1 MDKEQA
7 QRRADQVRAFREE
20 MDLLEGERVLVL
32 TEEQR
37 SRIDEYH
44 VTLLD
49 SLAKEYDVDTS
60 TAQRQMSMGMR
71 IVSLLGAIS
80 ISAAVFFFFY
90 RIWGLLSTGVQLGIL
105 ISGPLLATIGVGI
118 AARKER
124 TPYLCTIIALVA
136 LACFVLNLT
145 MFGQIFNI
153 TPTQNAFLVWAVFSL
168 IMAYAFKI
176 RLLLVAA
183 IISLTGYLAATVGT
197 FSGCYWLSFGE
208 RPENFIF
215 AGLILFGIS
224 FIPHGGFREFPPVY
238 RFFGMLAVF
247 VAILILSNWGRVSYL
262 MFPDNLIEYAYQAA
276 SFLVS
281 GVTIWLGVRACWGSM
296 TNLGATFFMI
306 YLYTKFF
313 DWWWEWM
320 PKYLFFLILGL
331 VAVLSLIILRRL
343 RGLYRE
349 VPA

>member
-1 MDKEQA
+1 MDKEEA
-7 QRRADQVRAFREE
+7 QRRADRIREFREE
-20 MDLLEGERVLVL
+20 MDLLVEEQVLVL

-37 SRIDEYH
+37 RRVDEYH
-44 VTLLD
+44 ADLLS
-49 SLAKEYDVDTS
+49 SLARVYDVDTS
-60 TAQRQMSMGMR
+60 AAQKQMTVGMR
-71 IVSLLGAIS
+71 IISLLGSMA

-90 RIWGLLSTGVQLGIL
+90 RIWGLLSTGVQVGIL
-105 ISGPLLATIGVGI
+105 ISGPVLATIGVGV

-124 TPYLCTIIALVA
+124 TLYFSTIIALVA

-145 MFGQIFNI
+145 MLGQIFNI
-153 TPTQNAFLVWAVFSL
+153 TPTQNAFLVWALFSL
-168 IMAYAFKI
+168 ILAYTYNI
-176 RLLLVAA
+176 RLLLVAG
-183 IISLTGYLAATVGT
+183 IISLTGYLSATAGT

-224 FIPHGGFREFPPVY
+224 FVPHQGFHEFPSIY
-238 RFFGMLAVF
+238 RFSGMLTVF
-247 VAILILSNWGRVSYL
+247 IAILILSNWGRASYL
-262 MFPDNLIEYAYQAA
+262 MLPGNLIEYAYQAA

-281 GVTIWLGVRACWGSM
+281 GFTIWLGVRAHWGGM

-331 VAVLSLIILRRL
+331 VAVLFLTILRRL
-343 RGLYRE
+343 RGLNRE
-349 VPA
+349 VLA